1 MAGII
6 AMQGHAQQ
14 LDTHYEKLDK
24 VFQIATQTLYK
35 NVKDSIIKAG
45 GSYGGE
51 WTRDISI
58 NTWNA
63 ANLLLPEVSEYSLW
77 HVTTNHRTQIGHQYW
92 DQIIWVTGAY
102 DHYLATQDKAFLKQA
117 YIASKNTMQ
126 KLENEVFD
134 SEYGLFTGP
143 SVFNDGIAGYE
154 EPIFD
159 PKNTSSYVLDYPNAK
174 PIKCL
179 STNCI

>member
-1 MAGII
+1 MKKHIIPAILAGIL

-14 LDTHYEKLDK
+14 LDTHNEKLDK

-92 DQIIWVTGAY
+92 D
-102 DHYLATQDKAFLKQA
+102 
-117 YIASKNTMQ
+117 
-126 KLENEVFD
+126 
-134 SEYGLFTGP
+134 
-143 SVFNDGIAGYE
+143 
-154 EPIFD
+154 
-159 PKNTSSYVLDYPNAK
+159 
-174 PIKCL
+174 
-179 STNCI
+179 